1 MPYNE
6 DRSLSAIKEVL
17 KTVHRLRAPG
27 GCPWDREQTHQ
38 TLRPFL
44 IEETYET
51 IEVMDEIKTPAD
63 LQNPKLKN
71 AFIEEWGDVLLQILL
86 NAEVASENDPTI
98 TLEQIAQSLNQKL
111 IRRHPHVF
119 GDVNATNSEAVVQN
133 WDKIKK
139 QEKADAAQGETT
151 SSAAP
156 LTLASVHKGLPPL
169 PRTMKVIQKV
179 TKVGFQWPDLA
190 GPLEKLQ
197 EEVQEL
203 KQILGEKTQEK
214 TQTPDQYLNKV
225 ESEIGDVL
233 FSVCNVASFLKL
245 DPEAAL
251 RSTLRKFESRF
262 NHVETRLKE
271 KGKTPAESNLEE
283 MDIYWDEAK
292 KMERASQ
299 KGNS

>member
-139 QEKADAAQGETT
+139 QEKAD
-151 SSAAP
+151 
-156 LTLASVHKGLPPL
+156 GLPPL